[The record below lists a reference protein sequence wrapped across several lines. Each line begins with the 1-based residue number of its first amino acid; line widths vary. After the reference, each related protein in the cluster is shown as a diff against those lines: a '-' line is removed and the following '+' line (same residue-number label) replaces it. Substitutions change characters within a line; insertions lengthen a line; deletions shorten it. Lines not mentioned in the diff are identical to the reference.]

1 MPLMTVMRLCPRL
14 AMAFVLPGMAIVLSP
29 AWAQSV
35 NPSVSPTG
43 SVLLAPHSKAGAQ
56 SLNPSMSPEARVL
69 LAPPPKASQAA
80 QAAQAGKGSK
90 SVGQPKAPPGPAVNA
105 TVSPAGRVLLA
116 PVPRSAVQRAESQ
129 ARERARAQERAN
141 KPISSGESGAPP
153 TASPRAAAAS
163 QDYEAQ
169 LAAIRAELIAAATRA
184 QVRVK
189 AVSWLDGQ
197 GQLYEANEFRSDAK
211 VQGIRINRGAG
222 DSQTRVELD
231 QIQPLS
237 ASENCSP
244 KASPFKRHAYFSV
257 RTEPGGG
264 FFTTAQLNALAD
276 SLAPELLTLLAAD
289 TGWAFSQSPFGA
301 GRSRPD
307 SLYEERLLGRV
318 EDSAPFELSVR
329 LVDMGRRSAEPPVR
343 LPGAEPA
350 LTPPAWVRRLAVQT
364 GLSPQPPD
372 LGLLGLVLV
381 VSDRA
386 SGLTVFSRS
395 IALPMQQV
403 PSGYLD
409 APRAVV
415 SDVAQAQRALES
427 LQQGLRTGMGCTVP
441 EYPILERQAEGRFLL
456 NGGRRLGL
464 AVGTQVLLSAPAQIP
479 EKILQPE
486 VAASLMLA
494 VVESVEQDRALV
506 RRVAGPVP
514 PSSGALVGLPF

>member
-1 MPLMTVMRLCPRL
+1 MTLMRLPPRL
-14 AMAFVLPGMAIVLSP
+14 ALAIFLLNMGVVFSP
-29 AWAQSV
+29 VWAQSV

-69 LAPPPKASQAA
+69 LTPPPKGAK
-80 QAAQAGKGSK
+80 AGKGPQ
-90 SVGQPKAPPGPAVNA
+90 SVGLSQAQPGPAVNA

-116 PVPRSAVQRAESQ
+116 PVPKAATQRAESQ

-141 KPISSGESGAPP
+141 RPVSNREPGSAPS
-153 TASPRAAAAS
+153 ASPRAALGS

-189 AVSWLDGQ
+189 AISWLDGQ
-197 GQLYEANEFRSDAK
+197 GQLHEANEFRSDAK

-231 QIQPLS
+231 QLQPLS
-237 ASENCSP
+237 ASESCSP
-244 KASPFKRHAYFSV
+244 KSSPFKRHAYFSV
-257 RTEPGGG
+257 RTEPGAG
-264 FFTTAQLNALAD
+264 FFTSAQLSALAE
-276 SLAPELLTLLAAD
+276 SLGPELLTLLAAD

-329 LVDMGRRSAEPPVR
+329 LVDMGRRPEAAPAAN
-343 LPGAEPA
+343 PGAEPA
-350 LTPPAWVRRLAVQT
+350 VAPPAWVRRLAVQT
-364 GLSPQPPD
+364 GLSPEPPE
-372 LGLLGLVLV
+372 LGLLGVVLV
-381 VSDRA
+381 VSDRLT
-386 SGLTVFSRS
+386 GLTVFSRS

-403 PSGYLD
+403 RTGYLD

-415 SDVAQAQRALES
+415 SDVVQAQRALES
-427 LQQGLRTGMGCTVP
+427 LQQGLRTGMGCVSP
-441 EYPILERQAEGRFLL
+441 EYPVLERQAEGRFLL
-456 NGGRRLGL
+456 NGGKRLGL

-479 EKILQPE
+479 SKILQPE

-494 VVESVEQDRALV
+494 VVESVDQDRALV
-506 RRVAGPVP
+506 RRVAGPAP
-514 PSSGALVGLPF
+514 ASSGALVGLPF

>member
-1 MPLMTVMRLCPRL
+1 M
-14 AMAFVLPGMAIVLSP
+14 
-29 AWAQSV
+29 
-35 NPSVSPTG
+35 
-43 SVLLAPHSKAGAQ
+43 LLAPSPKGAQ
-56 SLNPSMSPEARVL
+56 TGKGPRAVGP
-69 LAPPPKASQAA
+69 SQAP
-80 QAAQAGKGSK
+80 Q
-90 SVGQPKAPPGPAVNA
+90 GPAVNA

-116 PVPRSAVQRAESQ
+116 PVPKAAAQRAESQ

-141 KPISSGESGAPP
+141 RPVSSGESGSAPA
-153 TASPRAAAAS
+153 ASPRAAVAA
-163 QDYEAQ
+163 QDYEGQ
-169 LAAIRAELIAAATRA
+169 LAAIRAELIDAAIRA

-222 DSQTRVELD
+222 ESQTRVELD
-231 QIQPLS
+231 QLQPLS
-237 ASENCSP
+237 PAEICSP
-244 KASPFKRHAYFSV
+244 KVSVYKRHAYFSV

-264 FFTTAQLNALAD
+264 FFTSSQLSALAE
-276 SLAPELLTLLAAD
+276 SLGPELLTLLAAD

-318 EDSAPFELSVR
+318 EDSAPFELTVR
-329 LVDMGRRSAEPPVR
+329 LVDMGRRSEEPPAS

-350 LTPPAWVRRLAVQT
+350 QPPPAWVRRLAVQT
-364 GLSPQPPD
+364 GLSSPPPD
-372 LGLLGLVLV
+372 LGLLGVVLV
-381 VSDRA
+381 VSDR
-386 SGLTVFSRS
+386 STGLTVFSRS

-403 PSGYLD
+403 RTGYLD
-409 APRAVV
+409 APRAAV

-441 EYPILERQAEGRFLL
+441 EYPVLERQAEGRFLL

-464 AVGTQVLLSAPAQIP
+464 TVGSQVLLSAPAQIP
-479 EKILQPE
+479 SRILQPD

-506 RRVAGPVP
+506 RRVAGPAP
-514 PSSGALVGLPF
+514 ASSGALVGLPF

>member
-1 MPLMTVMRLCPRL
+1 MTLMRLPPRL
-14 AMAFVLPGMAIVLSP
+14 ALAVFLSNAGLVFSP
-29 AWAQSV
+29 VWAQSV

-69 LAPPPKASQAA
+69 LAPPPKG
-80 QAAQAGKGSK
+80 AQAGKGPR
-90 SVGQPKAPPGPAVNA
+90 SVGPSQAQPGPAVNA

-116 PVPRSAVQRAESQ
+116 PVPKAAAQRAEAQ

-141 KPISSGESGAPP
+141 RPVSTGASGSGPS
-153 TASPRAAAAS
+153 ASPRAAGAS

-184 QVRVK
+184 QVRIK

-197 GQLYEANEFRSDAK
+197 GQLHEANEFRSDAK
-211 VQGIRINRGAG
+211 VQGIRISRGAG

-231 QIQPLS
+231 QLQPLS

-264 FFTTAQLNALAD
+264 FFSTAQLSALAE
-276 SLAPELLTLLAAD
+276 SLGPELLTLLAAD

-329 LVDMGRRSAEPPVR
+329 LVDMGRRSEEPPAR
-343 LPGAEPA
+343 LPDSEPA
-350 LTPPAWVRRLAVQT
+350 LTPPAWVQRLAVRT

-372 LGLLGLVLV
+372 LGLLGVVLV
-381 VSDRA
+381 VSDR
-386 SGLTVFSRS
+386 STGLTVFSRS

-403 PSGYLD
+403 RTGYLD

-441 EYPILERQAEGRFLL
+441 EYPVLERQAEGRFLL
-456 NGGRRLGL
+456 NGGKRLGL
-464 AVGTQVLLSAPAQIP
+464 AVGSQVLLSAPAQIP
-479 EKILQPE
+479 SRILQPE

-494 VVESVEQDRALV
+494 VVESVDQDRALV
-506 RRVAGPVP
+506 RRVAGPAP
-514 PSSGALVGLPF
+514 TSSGALVGLPF